1 MAADNAGP
9 YDGQLPTLETESLP
23 VDSLVV
29 GSDHRQRFQAM
40 DKRAKVRGRALI
52 FEQMRSSSDREKLPL
67 KNITVVKD
75 GHQEMEVMGQERSRK
90 AALDDLKMKNIK
102 TVLMKLLN
110 RTGLG
115 REGNFIF
122 EYFQLAVDYPET
134 LIISSTGKAFEAV
147 PRQVLTPISS

>member
-1 MAADNAGP
+1 
-9 YDGQLPTLETESLP
+9 
-23 VDSLVV
+23 
-29 GSDHRQRFQAM
+29 M

-75 GHQEMEVMGQERSRK
+75 GHQEMVVMGQERSRK
-90 AALDDLKMKNIK
+90 DALDDLKMKNIK

-134 LIISSTGKAFEAV
+134 LIISSTGKASKAV
-147 PRQVLTPISS
+147 PKCLGRS

>member
-1 MAADNAGP
+1 M
-9 YDGQLPTLETESLP
+9 E
-23 VDSLVV
+23 
-29 GSDHRQRFQAM
+29 
-40 DKRAKVRGRALI
+40 KRAKVRGRALI

-90 AALDDLKMKNIK
+90 DALDDLKMKNIK

-115 REGNFIF
+115 RGWCQHFIF

-134 LIISSTGKAFEAV
+134 LIISSTGKASEAV
-147 PRQVLTPISS
+147 PKCLGRSELPEY

>member
-1 MAADNAGP
+1 
-9 YDGQLPTLETESLP
+9 
-23 VDSLVV
+23 
-29 GSDHRQRFQAM
+29 M

-75 GHQEMEVMGQERSRK
+75 GHQEMEVMRQEHSQK
-90 AALDDLKMKNIK
+90 DALDDLKMKNIK

-115 REGNFIF
+115 RDMYRRMVSKFYI
-122 EYFQLAVDYPET
+122 
-134 LIISSTGKAFEAV
+134 
-147 PRQVLTPISS
+147 

>member
-1 MAADNAGP
+1 
-9 YDGQLPTLETESLP
+9 
-23 VDSLVV
+23 
-29 GSDHRQRFQAM
+29 M

-90 AALDDLKMKNIK
+90 DALDDLKMKNIK

-115 REGNFIF
+115 RGWCQHFIF

-134 LIISSTGKAFEAV
+134 LIISSTGKASEAV
-147 PRQVLTPISS
+147 PKCFGRS